1 AASPRPAR
9 SRLVS
14 RPPPRRR
21 GAARGPLAAAGAA
34 RASTPRPMPSRRP
47 RAPRPSRL
55 RPGGFAPAARLS
67 AEGRAGARPRR
78 PAVAT
83 PVERQGTSHSFTSC
97 AGLRRGGFHARR
109 RPSGRSPGI
118 TMGLHHGQSG
128 PSGSEERTMAERVGR
143 CTRDTRETQITA
155 EWVLDGAGRADVQS
169 GIGYLDHMLDSL
181 ARHGLFDLHLR
192 ASGDLHVDEHHT
204 VEDVAIALGSALG
217 EAVGD
222 RRGLRRMGDATVP
235 LDEALA
241 LVAVDLSGRGL
252 ATLDMPL

>member
-1 AASPRPAR
+1 
-9 SRLVS
+9 
-14 RPPPRRR
+14 
-21 GAARGPLAAAGAA
+21 
-34 RASTPRPMPSRRP
+34 
-47 RAPRPSRL
+47 
-55 RPGGFAPAARLS
+55 
-67 AEGRAGARPRR
+67 
-78 PAVAT
+78 
-83 PVERQGTSHSFTSC
+83 
-97 AGLRRGGFHARR
+97 
-109 RPSGRSPGI
+109 
-118 TMGLHHGQSG
+118 
-128 PSGSEERTMAERVGR
+128 MAERVGR

-181 ARHGLFDLHLR
+181 ARHGLFDIHLR

-204 VEDVAIALGSALG
+204 VEDVAIALGRALG

-252 ATLDMPL
+252 ATLDMPLRGPRLGQLPTEMVPHFFQSLAMEARITLHVHILRGENDHHKVEAAFKALAKALDWATSIDPRVAEQVPSTKGVLQ